1 MDKRYKAIVFTS
13 PINPKKAEIRY
24 AIKDT
29 ESGSIVDDAQGY
41 GYKSAQRAYA
51 GWAYKNRDKARDI
64 EKVRFAFPG
73 SGKSGSVRVC
83 YIDIEG
89 VLEIHLIDVF
99 AKNEKENLSKAERNA
114 IRIVVEQIKA
124 ERLKAKR

>member
-1 MDKRYKAIVFTS
+1 MVRTFYEMKHFTKKWQDLS
-13 PINPKKAEIRY
+13 FTDDELSQLQQVLLENPK
-24 AIKDT
+24 
-29 ESGSIVDDAQGY
+29 
-41 GYKSAQRAYA
+41 A
-51 GWAYKNRDKARDI
+51 GDVMKGTGGLR
-64 EKVRFAFPG
+64 KVRFAFPG

>member
-1 MDKRYKAIVFTS
+1 MIRTFYEMKHFTKKWLELGFS
-13 PINPKKAEIRY
+13 DDELSQLQQSLLENPK
-24 AIKDT
+24 
-29 ESGSIVDDAQGY
+29 
-41 GYKSAQRAYA
+41 A
-51 GWAYKNRDKARDI
+51 GDVMRGTGGLRKI
-64 EKVRFAFPG
+64 RFAFPN

-89 VLEIHLIDVF
+89 VLEIHFIDVF

-114 IRIVVEQIKA
+114 IKTVVEQIKA

>member
-1 MDKRYKAIVFTS
+1 MVRTFYEMKHFTKKWQDLGFTDDELS
-13 PINPKKAEIRY
+13 QLQQVLLENPK
-24 AIKDT
+24 
-29 ESGSIVDDAQGY
+29 
-41 GYKSAQRAYA
+41 A
-51 GWAYKNRDKARDI
+51 GDVMKGTGGLR
-64 EKVRFAFPG
+64 KVRFAFPG

-83 YIDIEG
+83 YYDIEG

>member
-1 MDKRYKAIVFTS
+1 MVRTFYEMKHFTKKWQDLGFTDDELS
-13 PINPKKAEIRY
+13 QLQQVLLENPK
-24 AIKDT
+24 
-29 ESGSIVDDAQGY
+29 
-41 GYKSAQRAYA
+41 A
-51 GWAYKNRDKARDI
+51 GDVMKGTGGLR
-64 EKVRFAFPG
+64 KVRFAFPG
-73 SGKSGSVRVC
+73 AGKSGSVRVC

>member
-1 MDKRYKAIVFTS
+1 MVRTFYEMKHFTKKWQDLGFTDDELS
-13 PINPKKAEIRY
+13 QLQQVLLENPK
-24 AIKDT
+24 
-29 ESGSIVDDAQGY
+29 
-41 GYKSAQRAYA
+41 A
-51 GWAYKNRDKARDI
+51 GDVMKGTGGLR
-64 EKVRFAFPG
+64 KVRFAFPG

-89 VLEIHLIDVF
+89 VLEIHFLDVF

-124 ERLKAKR
+124 ERLEAKR